1 MPNRRAHDVIVVG
14 LGGMGSAAVYH
25 LARRGQRVLG
35 LDRFT
40 PAHNRGSSHGGSRL
54 VRRTCWE
61 APDYVPLAERSYELW
76 RELERSSGE
85 DLLLITGGLLLGS
98 PGCTMLT
105 GAQAVASAWD
115 LDHELLSAAE
125 IRRRFPTLAPGPATV
140 AFFEPT
146 AGVVRPETAV
156 ATHLR
161 LAEAAGADLHFGEPV
176 TTWSA
181 TPGGGVTVVTDTA
194 TYRADRLVICP
205 GAWATPLLGDMG
217 VPFAVQRLV
226 VTWFQPEG
234 GVTLF
239 LPDRHPWW
247 LWDVGSSSS
256 HQLGFP
262 GFVYGFPALDGP
274 DGGVKLSQVSEQ
286 PCTAETVDRA
296 VSAAEVEQVAA
307 ALRPRLGV
315 PLGPLVQASVCIWT
329 NTPDHHFV
337 LASHPLHPEV
347 VVAAGCSG
355 HAFKF
360 LPVIGEIVADLT
372 LDGKTAHSVA
382 LFEPER
388 ARASAAGYPA
398 D

>member
-25 LARRGQRVLG
+25 IARRGQRVLG
-35 LDRFT
+35 LDRFS
-40 PAHNRGSSHGGSRL
+40 PAHDRGSSHGGSRL

-61 APDYVPLAERSYELW
+61 DPDYVPLAERSYELW

-105 GAQAVASAWD
+105 GALAVASACD

-125 IRRRFPTLAPGPATV
+125 IRRRFPTLAPGPDTV

-146 AGVVRPETAV
+146 AGVVRPEAAV

-161 LAEAAGADLHFGEPV
+161 LAEAAGADLHFGELA

-181 TPGGGVTVVTDTA
+181 TPGGGVAVVTDTA

-205 GAWATPLLGDMG
+205 GAWATPLLGDIG

-226 VTWFQPEG
+226 VTWFQPEC
-234 GVTLF
+234 GVTPF

-247 LWDVGSSSS
+247 LWDVGSAPD
-256 HQLGFP
+256 QLGFP

-274 DGGVKLSQVSEQ
+274 DGGVKLSQVSEL
-286 PCTAETVDRA
+286 PCTAETVDRV

-307 ALRPRLGV
+307 TLRPRLGV
-315 PLGPLVQASVCIWT
+315 PLGPLVRASVCMWT

-337 LASHPLHPEV
+337 LAAHPRHSEV
-347 VVAAGCSG
+347 IVAAGCSG

-360 LPVIGEIVADLT
+360 LPVIGEIVAALA
-372 LDGKTAHSVA
+372 LDGKTEHSVA
-382 LFEPER
+382 LFEPDR
-388 ARASAAGYPA
+388 ARAAAGG
-398 D
+398 